1 MEYQICFNND
11 FRLMV
16 YFCPMRYASALL
28 LLFALASCNG
38 GDPPPEDNPPLANI
52 PAMSY
57 KVSFT
62 YPHDTSSFTEG
73 LNIYNGMVLESTGN
87 HNRSFLLLT
96 DLKTGKVVK
105 KAKLDSTY
113 FGEGSVMLRDTLYM
127 MTWREKKVFVYNK
140 DFKKINELP
149 LNYEGW
155 GLTTNGNELIATDGS
170 SNLYFYEPAS
180 FRLLRTQGVS
190 ENGIPVANLNEI
202 EFVNGFIYAN
212 QWQTNYIYK
221 INAGTGA
228 IVAKMDLTDLF
239 NRARSK
245 YANIDVLNGI
255 AYDSS
260 SKKLYVTGKYW
271 PEIYELE
278 GNW

>member
-1 MEYQICFNND
+1 MDKAFID
-11 FRLMV
+11 
-16 YFCPMRYASALL
+16 YFCLMRYASALL
-28 LLFALASCNG
+28 LFFVLASCNPNDEPSPADG
-38 GDPPPEDNPPLANI
+38 PAAVNI
-52 PAMSY
+52 PVMNY
-57 KVSFT
+57 KISAT

-73 LNIYNGMVLESTGN
+73 LNIYNGQILESTGN
-87 HNRSFLLLT
+87 NGKSFLLLT
-96 DLKTGKVVK
+96 DLKTGKVIRKV
-105 KAKLDSTY
+105 KLDSVY
-113 FGEGSVMLRDTLYM
+113 FGEGTVMLRDTIYQ

-140 DFKKINELP
+140 DFKKLGELP

-155 GLTTNGNELIATDGS
+155 GLTTNGSELIATDGS

-190 ENGIPVANLNEI
+190 ENGTPTANLNEI
-202 EFVNGFIYAN
+202 EYVNGFIYAN

-221 INAGTGA
+221 IDANTGE
-228 IVAKMDLTDLF
+228 IKAKMDLTELAGRSRSRF
-239 NRARSK
+239 N
-245 YANIDVLNGI
+245 NIDVLNGI

-260 SKKLYVTGKYW
+260 SKKLLVTGKYW